1 MNIKCTTWCSVVL
14 NLKVLCVELG
24 GKTIVL
30 FDSVMALS
38 NQSDLPAF
46 FSPRKV
52 TKNSNKFQLMTNRN
66 CSSSEDGIRR
76 LHGFIESSFEI

>member
-46 FSPRKV
+46 FSPQKVNYNKPERPRKMALGCWFHQIV
-52 TKNSNKFQLMTNRN
+52 F
-66 CSSSEDGIRR
+66 
-76 LHGFIESSFEI
+76 